1 VIGDGSEVWIV
12 VAHGSRA
19 PGTVSDHAE
28 VCSALHDKA
37 GDEVVAVMPAFLEIS
52 EPSIPDAIDA
62 AAARGAGRIV
72 LLPYF
77 LHAGNHMRRDIP
89 ALVDEARTRHP
100 DVELT
105 LADHLGPDGALVDIL
120 LQRARAARRRTT

>member
-1 VIGDGSEVWIV
+1 VNGGESEVWIV

-19 PGTVSDHAE
+19 PGTVEDHGT
-28 VCSALHDKA
+28 VCSALHAKA
-37 GDEVVAVMPAFLEIS
+37 GDEVVAVTPAFLEIS

-62 AAARGAGRIV
+62 AAANGAGRIV

-100 DVELT
+100 EVDVV
-105 LADHLGPDGALVDIL
+105 LAEHLGLHDALLEVL
-120 LQRARAARRRTT
+120 LDRARAVRR